1 MEFGVSFL
9 VIWLTTWDFT
19 NNWHFFYQWNL
30 PQEWCQWDRGS
41 VQREPGLSENW
52 HVPELAMIYDKSI
65 QSFVCQGYLVFRRT
79 DIVDWNRSKSWDLAN
94 SQQKKKR
101 GQMSNRI
108 DIWYI
113 YICILYI
120 YVCVCLFIYLFIYLF
135 ICLYIYYIVYV
146 YMHKS
151 NPFQFPK
158 YQPKWLDPKLTQVWT
173 APAVRFLAS
182 ISPMSGTANCTSSV
196 LGSWDLKHILS
207 QYEQI
212 HISILQIWKC
222 HSNIIIHIEISK
234 IDYII

>member
-1 MEFGVSFL
+1 MVPQKRAFFGDHFGGGNYSRTLSWGMKPSSIVIWSLKFGGFNSIKKMEVGVGFL

-52 HVPELAMIYDKSI
+52 HVPEFAMIYDKSI

-94 SQQKKKR
+94 SQQKKR

-113 YICILYI
+113 YIYMHIIYI
-120 YVCVCLFIYLFIYLF
+120 CVCVFVYLFIYLF
-135 ICLYIYYIVYV
+135 ICLYIYIILYMYICINPIP
-146 YMHKS
+146 S
-151 NPFQFPK
+151 NSP
-158 YQPKWLDPKLTQVWT
+158 
-173 APAVRFLAS
+173 S
-182 ISPMSGTANCTSSV
+182 ISRN
-196 LGSWDLKHILS
+196 D
-207 QYEQI
+207 
-212 HISILQIWKC
+212 
-222 HSNIIIHIEISK
+222 
-234 IDYII
+234 